1 MQLAIGICCKSSSN
15 TKGVSAV
22 HFVET
27 YISNLDNINVCK
39 IRAELENGNIN
50 VWCHSPIIQQWR
62 TSGIVTFG
70 NGELSTDV
78 RNQVLSKAVD
88 FLNITRKTADYVAIS
103 GSVHTFFETLE
114 RAKWYDSPI
123 VVPDGV
129 ELFGEHGA
137 LLVKTVSDII
147 MNKYKFITF
156 SDTLDT
162 LVYIDGL
169 YRPNAERVIAVTV
182 QMLLGDKSKERHQKE
197 INNYIKHAT
206 LVDRKSVYSG
216 SRYINMRNGVYDR
229 SEDKLIP
236 HDSGVIFT
244 YQIPVE
250 YNPGARCPHI
260 QGFLNDVMQP
270 EDILCILEF
279 FGYCLIPDTTIQKA
293 VMLVGG
299 GENGKS
305 KLLGLLSTFV
315 GFENT
320 SRESLQGLEKDPYSG
335 AELYGKLVNVFPDLP
350 SAALFENTMFKTL
363 TGDDGEI
370 RARKIYGQ
378 PFKYNNTSKLIFSAN
393 QAPPVP
399 RGDYAYY
406 RRWLLFE
413 FLNTFSGDKRDPNIL
428 EKITSS
434 DELSG
439 LFNMVIPALRNLMN
453 NGKFTYSRS
462 NEQVEKLYKIKS
474 DPISAFADECIVYS
488 DDDTPKRDIY
498 QRYAIWCNDK
508 KIKLDAENIFAKRF
522 KKLGHEAGQCT
533 INGRRV
539 HVWNGCGIKVITMQQ
554 SNFENCTGS
563 ENQPVQKTEATDND
577 CTGCMGCDT
586 HCNVYSSELYTH
598 SKHIETNPCNPC
610 SNDVNEA
617 TDAENNLHG
626 LESSTHALYTGVTD
640 LSSFCKDWEYV
651 YQQSINSSNC
661 VKVAMEF
668 AQKRKVVDVQ
678 SVVNA
683 VKKLKGVEA

>member
-1 MQLAIGICCKSSSN
+1 MASGVYCKPSSD
-15 TKGVSAV
+15 TEGVSAV
-22 HFVET
+22 YSVES

-39 IRAELENGNIN
+39 ICAELEKGTVS

-62 TSGIVTFG
+62 TSEKVTFG
-70 NGELSTDV
+70 NGELTTDV
-78 RNQVLSKAVD
+78 RNSVLSRTAA
-88 FLNITRKTADYVAIS
+88 FLNIERKTADYVAMS
-103 GSVHTFFETLE
+103 GSVHAFFEMLE
-114 RAKWYDSPI
+114 RAKWYDNPI
-123 VVPDGV
+123 VVPEGV

-162 LVYIDGL
+162 FVYIDGL
-169 YRPNAERVIAVTV
+169 YRPNAERNIAVTV
-182 QMLLGDKSKERHQKE
+182 QMLLGDRSKERHQNE
-197 INNYIKHAT
+197 VINFIKHAT

-216 SRYINMRNGVYDR
+216 SRYINLLNGVYDR
-229 SEDKLIP
+229 DDDWLVP
-236 HDSGVIFT
+236 HDSGIIFT

-250 YNPGARCPHI
+250 YNPHAKCPNI
-260 QGFLNDVMQP
+260 QRFLSDVMQP
-270 EDILCILEF
+270 EDVLCILEF

-305 KLLGLLSTFV
+305 KLLGLLSAFV

-378 PFKYNNTSKLIFSAN
+378 PFKYQNTSKLIFSAN

-434 DELSG
+434 EELSG
-439 LFNMVIPALRNLMN
+439 LFNMVIPALRNLMQ

-498 QRYAIWCNDK
+498 QRYAVWCNDK
-508 KIKLDAENIFAKRF
+508 KIKIDAENIFAKRF
-522 KKLGHEAGQCT
+522 RKLGYDAGQAT
-533 INGRRV
+533 INGQRV
-539 HVWNGCGIKVITMQQ
+539 HVWNSCGIKNFTMQQ
-554 SNFENCTGS
+554 SNIVNCTGS
-563 ENQPVQKTEATDND
+563 ENQPVQKKEATGND
-577 CTGCMGCDT
+577 CTGCMGYDT
-586 HCNVYSSELYTH
+586 HCNVYCSDLHTH

-610 SNDVNEA
+610 SSDETEA
-617 TDAENNLHG
+617 TANENNLHG
-626 LESSTHALYTGVTD
+626 LENSPHALYTGVTD
-640 LSSFCKDWEYV
+640 LSKFCKDWEYV

-668 AQKRKVVDVQ
+668 AQKRKVADVQ

-683 VKKLKGVEA
+683 VKKLKGVDI